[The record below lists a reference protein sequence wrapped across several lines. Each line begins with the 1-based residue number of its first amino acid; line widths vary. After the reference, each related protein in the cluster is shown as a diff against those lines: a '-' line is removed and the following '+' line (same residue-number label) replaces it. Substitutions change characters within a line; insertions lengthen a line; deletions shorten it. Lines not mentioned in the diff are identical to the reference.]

1 MGITNYRID
10 KVDAQVEKRNV
21 ENVDVKESFGI
32 TNVETTKSN
41 QMLEVSWSFDI
52 DYKAMGKISMAGK
65 LVYFSD
71 NIADKTEEKT
81 VKGKKILTLKGVA
94 LKDVSNFV
102 LRRGIVEAIIVSKTL
117 QLPAPIQLPS
127 VRVGPRVPKE

>member
-1 MGITNYRID
+1 
-10 KVDAQVEKRNV
+10 
-21 ENVDVKESFGI
+21 
-32 TNVETTKSN
+32 
-41 QMLEVSWSFDI
+41 MLEVSWSFDI